1 MSLIGMDIGSTNCKA
16 ILFDAEGQQLA
27 TASREYAE
35 VYPGPAMIELRPDDV
50 WSAICEVLRKVS
62 GAAGGDPV
70 QAVSFSA
77 LGEAFTPVGK
87 SGEFL
92 YNTIVSPDNRAV
104 DEANSWH
111 DTLGA
116 ERMFEITG
124 MPLHP
129 SFSLNKIMWL
139 REHRPDVHKQ
149 TWKYLLWPDI
159 IFYKL
164 GLQPRLDWSLAGRT
178 MCFDVVNKCWAEEVL
193 EVAGISSDM
202 LADPIRPGSV
212 VGEISAEASVET
224 GLPKGCLVVAGG
236 HDQPMNALGAGII
249 REGMA
254 VDGHG
259 TVECI
264 TVAFEK
270 PVLTADMLAR
280 NYCCYPHVCGD
291 LYASLAFNYSAG
303 SLLRWYRDQFAKAE
317 VTQAEAENRDVY
329 DLLLND
335 LPEGPSGLFFIPY
348 FAGSGTPYM
357 DPLSKGVI
365 AGLTIGCTQKTF
377 IKGLLEG
384 VCYELALNLQGLED
398 AGVHVDRLRCT
409 GGGSK
414 SPYWTQLKAD
424 ITGKE
429 CVTLNVSESGCQ
441 AAAML
446 AGVQAGVYSSV
457 PDAVEAL
464 VKEKDAY
471 EPRAAEHERY
481 QEQFAIYRE
490 LWPSVAEVVHKM
502 R

>member
-16 ILFDAEGQQLA
+16 ILFDAEGNQLA

-104 DEANSWH
+104 DEANSWR

-139 REHRPDVHKQ
+139 REHRPEVHKQ

-164 GLQPRLDWSLAGRT
+164 GLEPRLDWSLAGRT

-202 LADPIRPGSV
+202 LAEPIRPGSV
-212 VGEISAEASVET
+212 VGQISAEASVET

-259 TVECI
+259 PSSASPSPSRSRCSPPTCWLA
-264 TVAFEK
+264 T
-270 PVLTADMLAR
+270 TAATR
-280 NYCCYPHVCGD
+280 TSAAICTP
-291 LYASLAFNYSAG
+291 ASPSTTLPGHSSAG
-303 SLLRWYRDQFAKAE
+303 TATSSLRPR
-317 VTQAEAENRDVY
+317 
-329 DLLLND
+329 
-335 LPEGPSGLFFIPY
+335 S
-348 FAGSGTPYM
+348 
-357 DPLSKGVI
+357 
-365 AGLTIGCTQKTF
+365 C
-377 IKGLLEG
+377 
-384 VCYELALNLQGLED
+384 
-398 AGVHVDRLRCT
+398 RLR
-409 GGGSK
+409 
-414 SPYWTQLKAD
+414 
-424 ITGKE
+424 
-429 CVTLNVSESGCQ
+429 
-441 AAAML
+441 
-446 AGVQAGVYSSV
+446 
-457 PDAVEAL
+457 
-464 VKEKDAY
+464 
-471 EPRAAEHERY
+471 PRTAT
-481 QEQFAIYRE
+481 
-490 LWPSVAEVVHKM
+490 STTCS
-502 R
+502 